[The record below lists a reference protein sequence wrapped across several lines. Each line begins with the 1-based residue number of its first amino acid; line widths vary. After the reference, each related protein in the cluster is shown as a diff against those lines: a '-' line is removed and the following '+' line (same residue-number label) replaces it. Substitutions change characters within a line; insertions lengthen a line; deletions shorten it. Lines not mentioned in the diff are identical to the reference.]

1 MADGV
6 VDAVVE
12 VFRSELELP
21 ECGPDESF
29 FQLGGDSLL
38 ATRVLDRLNKR
49 FAVRVPFA
57 EMYSDSTPKALAG
70 VIERLGAAPPP
81 PPRRSIA
88 ALARRRRGARF
99 PLAMSQQAIH
109 AMDVATGGAGLFN
122 NVGVL
127 RFTGDVD
134 PHRITAAVA
143 DTVRRHSALRLV
155 FGDEH
160 GTPVQSC
167 TDDVPEVEV
176 GDLRGSSAET
186 RLDRQ
191 VRRERLLGFDL
202 RSAPP
207 VRFAL
212 ARLADDTWA
221 LVATFHH
228 IVFDGMSQSLFV
240 DDLAHAYACR
250 LGSGTP
256 RPPLRW
262 DYLDFAEWQR
272 DTLRGERLAAH
283 LDALHRTL
291 AGPPAPRLS
300 TPDTGEEPASFRCR
314 IRSYEMDYD
323 VSARLRALAASCD
336 TTLFVALVAAVLDFA
351 ARRSGAPRPR
361 VAVQAANRG
370 VEGAERA
377 IGCFANSVHVAVDGT
392 GPADPAERVRA
403 AKAAVGEALLHQE
416 LPIEM
421 ALRMLADRGVA
432 VPEPQLGFAL
442 QPHSRIVH
450 KLPGAVLD
458 ADFPG
463 QRGDAV
469 DPTSFALVLE
479 LFDEGGQLRGA
490 THHRLAEWSVADAD
504 SSITALSTAFARF
517 AAAAPARAIESPQ

>member
-12 VFRSELELP
+12 VFRSELALP
-21 ECGPDESF
+21 GCGPDESF

-38 ATRVLDRLNKR
+38 ATRVLARLNER

-57 EMYSDSTPKALAG
+57 EMYRDSTPAALAG
-70 VIERLGAAPPP
+70 VIERLGSAPA
-81 PPRRSIA
+81 PRRSIA

-167 TDDVPEVEV
+167 TDDVPEIGT
-176 GDLRGSSAET
+176 GDLRGSAAEN
-186 RLDRQ
+186 RLDRL

-207 VRFAL
+207 VRFVL
-212 ARLADDTWA
+212 VRLADDAWA

-272 DTLRGERLAAH
+272 DTLRGDRLDAH

-300 TPDTGEEPASFRCR
+300 GPQQPEEPDSFRCR
-314 IRSYEMDYD
+314 IRSYAVDHD
-323 VSARLRALAASCD
+323 VSAALRALAASCD
-336 TTLFVALVAAVLDFA
+336 TTLFVALLAAVLDFTG
-351 ARRSGAPRPR
+351 RRSGAPQPV
-361 VAVQAANRG
+361 VAVQASNRG
-370 VEGAERA
+370 VEGAERV
-377 IGCFANSVHVAVDGT
+377 IGCFANSVHVAVDGA
-392 GPADPAERVRA
+392 GPADPADRVRA

-416 LPIEM
+416 LPIEV
-421 ALRMLADRGVA
+421 ALRLLAERGVA
-432 VPEPQLGFAL
+432 LPEPQLGFAL
-442 QPHSRIVH
+442 QPHARTVH
-450 KLPGAVLD
+450 ELPGGRLD

-479 LFDEGGQLRGA
+479 LFDVDGELRGA
-490 THHRLAEWSVADAD
+490 THHRLADWSAADAD
-504 SSITALSTAFARF
+504 SSITALSAAFAGLAD
-517 AAAAPARAIESPQ
+517 AAARTVESPQ